1 MTGVEDN
8 MVTLIEWTAVL
19 SAVAGISA
27 TVFVLLQLRHM
38 DQHRDLEISLKL
50 FDWAE
55 TDRLRKAFRWVEQE
69 LQFENYEEYKAGVEE
84 NSEINDYPYQ
94 VEAFFEEVGFLVN
107 KKFVDIDVIV
117 DRLGSYIVS
126 NWKKLG
132 PWILVMRKERGD
144 RTFGEHFQKLYEKT
158 VAYMKGG

>member
-69 LQFENYEEYKAGVEE
+69 FQFENYEEYKAGVEE
-84 NSEINDYPYQ
+84 NSEI
-94 VEAFFEEVGFLVN
+94 
-107 KKFVDIDVIV
+107 
-117 DRLGSYIVS
+117 
-126 NWKKLG
+126 
-132 PWILVMRKERGD
+132 
-144 RTFGEHFQKLYEKT
+144 
-158 VAYMKGG
+158 